1 MNSKRIATNA
11 FLIALTIIILYLNLI
26 LPISTISI
34 LTLASLIIPIA
45 LIRNSI
51 KDAFLV
57 YISSSIISFF
67 LLPLNIVLLY
77 ICFFGIYG
85 IVKYFIEKIN
95 NITLEIIL
103 KLAFFNFIL
112 IIGFLIFK
120 SFLPINS
127 IKIPIWLFIVLCQ
140 IIFLI
145 FDYALT
151 LLISF
156 YIEKIHKKS

>member
-95 NITLEIIL
+95 NIALEIIL

-120 SFLPINS
+120 SFLPINL
-127 IKIPIWLFIVLCQ
+127 IKIPIWLFILLSQ
-140 IIFLI
+140 LIFLI
-145 FDYALT
+145 YEYALT